1 MNINEFV
8 DIHPEVQD
16 ALENGKPVVALE
28 STIISHG
35 MPYPENLESA
45 QHCENIIHAQGAIPA
60 TMAILNGR
68 IKVGLTQDELQI
80 LAVSKDI
87 AKVSRRD
94 ISMLLVEN
102 GNGATTVAATMIIAN
117 MVGISVF
124 ATGGIGGVHRGV
136 EHTWDISADLQELAN
151 TDVCV
156 VCAGVKSILDIG
168 KTLEYLETMGVPVI
182 AMGSRSFPAFFT
194 RESGF
199 QADYAAMASSDVAKI
214 LYVKG
219 KLGLHGGVL
228 VANPIAKEHAMDE
241 AVINKAINQAVKE
254 LEAKGI
260 HGKESTPFLLGRVV
274 ELTGGSSLAANN
286 ELVYGNCEVAAKIAV
301 SLQEYKSLNKTR

>member
-1 MNINEFV
+1 MKINEFV
-8 DIHPEVQD
+8 DIHPEILD
-16 ALENGKPVVALE
+16 ALETGKPVVALE

-45 QHCENIIHAQGAIPA
+45 QHCENIIRAQGAIPV
-60 TMAILNGR
+60 TMAILDGR
-68 IKVGLTQDELQI
+68 IKVGLQADELQK
-80 LAVSKDI
+80 LAEAKDI

-94 ISMLLVEN
+94 FSMLIADK

-117 MVGISVF
+117 MVGIRVF

-151 TDVCV
+151 TNVCV

-182 AMGSRSFPAFFT
+182 AMGGKSFPAFFT

-199 QADYAAMASSDVAKI
+199 QADYAAMSPSEVAKI
-214 LYVKG
+214 LHVKE
-219 KLGLHGGVL
+219 KLGLRGGLL

-241 AVINKAINQAVKE
+241 DVINNAINQAVQE

-274 ELTGGSSLAANN
+274 ELTGGSSLVSNK
-286 ELVYGNCEVAAKIAV
+286 ELVFANCEVAAKIAV
-301 SLQEYKSLNKTR
+301 SLEEYKNLDNAS